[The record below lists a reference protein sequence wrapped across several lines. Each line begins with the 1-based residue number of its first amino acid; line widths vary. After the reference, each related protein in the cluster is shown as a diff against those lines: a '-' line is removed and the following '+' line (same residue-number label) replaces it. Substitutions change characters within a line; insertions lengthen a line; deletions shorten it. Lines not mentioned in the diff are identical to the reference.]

1 MPNNMYIYLCH
12 KKMLFIHNC
21 MLDDSIEA
29 KTEEEATRIDL
40 AEDEVKDLRS
50 SITGVCYARSGAGVV
65 SIKYSMRVL

>member
-1 MPNNMYIYLCH
+1 
-12 KKMLFIHNC
+12 MLFNHNC

-50 SITGVCYARSGAGVV
+50 SITGVCYARSGADVV
-65 SIKYSMRVL
+65 SII